1 MMKPRECTR
10 GKAEV
15 TRLPRRICITRVN
28 TGLGRKLHNGAG
40 EKSEK
45 SYEKLRN
52 WLRLP
57 RPMSNGGRSR
67 NEMRS
72 SRTCKRKEEKK
83 TKKRK
88 AREKNKKGGQRAAA
102 APRTIG
108 PFTKEPYNSHNY
120 VNLSSSLC
128 TLLAKSTAPSSLQ
141 LLVSTQDYVHS
152 DVIGKVEGWRAAK
165 SFRRCLLPPW

>member
-1 MMKPRECTR
+1 ME
-10 GKAEV
+10 GS
-15 TRLPRRICITRVN
+15 CIT
-28 TGLGRKLHNGAG
+28 GQGRNRKKVT
-40 EKSEK
+40 KSCVID
-45 SYEKLRN
+45 YAC
-52 WLRLP
+52 P

-83 TKKRK
+83 IRRK
-88 AREKNKKGGQRAAA
+88 EGREKKIKKADNALPPP
-102 APRTIG
+102 PRTIG